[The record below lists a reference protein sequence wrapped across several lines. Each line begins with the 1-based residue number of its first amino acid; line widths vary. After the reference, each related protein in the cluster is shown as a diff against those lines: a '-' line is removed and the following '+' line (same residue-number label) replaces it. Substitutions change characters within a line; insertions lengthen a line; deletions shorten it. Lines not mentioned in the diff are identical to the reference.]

1 MSDDEDVIEGLPD
14 WVLSSVERKATT
26 PEPQPAARLVIN
38 KHDYTSLDTRDKVE
52 CFVVRCL
59 SSGIR
64 YSFPYHTFLSA
75 ALHEPEGNFLSIVTT
90 RAVIELRG
98 RNLLPVAVALEMK
111 TCHCLTE
118 YAPDVHAAST
128 DHAAPF
134 IQHIEVT
141 TPEPQP
147 LKKPER
153 GTKREEKPEGQEA

>member
-1 MSDDEDVIEGLPD
+1 MSDDEDVVEGLPD
-14 WVLSSVERKATT
+14 WVASVVERKAS
-26 PEPQPAARLVIN
+26 PSEAQPAARLVIN

-75 ALHEPEGNFLSIVTT
+75 ALAEPEGNFLSIVTT

-111 TCHCLTE
+111 NCHCLTE
-118 YAPDVHAAST
+118 YAPEVHTAPT
-128 DHAAPF
+128 DQTAPF
-134 IQHIEVT
+134 IQRIEVT
-141 TPEPQP
+141 TPEPQGRR
-147 LKKPER
+147 ER
-153 GTKREEKPEGQEA
+153 VTKAEEKPERQEA

>member
-14 WVLSSVERKATT
+14 WVASVVERKAAT
-26 PEPQPAARLVIN
+26 PETEARAAARLVMN
-38 KHDYTSLDTRDKVE
+38 KQNYTPLDTRDKVE

-59 SSGIR
+59 QSGIR

-90 RAVIELRG
+90 RAVIELHG

-118 YAPDVHAAST
+118 YAPEE
-128 DHAAPF
+128 HAAPTDPDAPL
-134 IQHIEVT
+134 IETVEVT
-141 TPEPQP
+141 TPDSQLP
-147 LKKPER
+147 KKPQRVAKAE
-153 GTKREEKPEGQEA
+153 